1 MEGIISVRA
10 TGVWPPALRCDKWWP
25 ARYSNAMPAPPDNLE
40 PSGLALFLD
49 VDGTLLEIEDHPAG
63 VRADPSLVALLT
75 RLAEGLGG
83 ALSLISGRPVAD
95 LDHIFGGARFAAA
108 GGHGAELRLH
118 PSGTV
123 TSTNWPLPASILEQL
138 RVFAGSDPGLLLEEK
153 RGGVSLHYR
162 RAPQLEQQC
171 TRLVHGLLPELRQD
185 FRLIAGKMVFEF
197 APKEHHKGAA
207 ITEMMQRDPFAGR
220 RAVFV
225 GDDVTDEDGF
235 RVVNALDGITVRV
248 GDSRDSEAAYSLTDV
263 AAVRRWLES
272 IARRVSS

>member
-1 MEGIISVRA
+1 
-10 TGVWPPALRCDKWWP
+10 
-25 ARYSNAMPAPPDNLE
+25 MPAPPDNLE
-40 PSGLALFLD
+40 PSRLALFLD
-49 VDGTLLEIEDHPAG
+49 VDGTLLDIEDHPAG
-63 VRADPSLVALLT
+63 VRAEPSLVALLT
-75 RLAEGLGG
+75 HLSEGLGG

-95 LDHIFGGARFAAA
+95 LDRMFGGTRFAAA

-118 PSGTV
+118 PDDTV
-123 TSTNWPLPASILEQL
+123 TATDWSLPAAVL
-138 RVFAGSDPGLLLEEK
+138 RRIRAFAGSDPGLLLEEK

-162 RAPQLEQQC
+162 RAPHLEEQC
-171 TRLVHGLLPELRQD
+171 TEFVHQLLPELEQD

-207 ITEMMQRDPFAGR
+207 ITDMMQHEPFAGR

-235 RVVNALDGITVRV
+235 RAVNTLDGITIRV
-248 GDSRDSEAAYSLTDV
+248 GGGRASEANYALSDV

-272 IARRVSS
+272 IARRVSR